1 MRRFKVVYIDRSG
14 NRHSELARGESA
26 EIVEREF
33 QTPNGD
39 CVKVEKVTL
48 YTFFGNG
55 QGDGLTME
63 PVTL

>member
-14 NRHSELARGESA
+14 NRHSELTRGESA

-39 CVKVEKVTL
+39 CVRVEKVTL
-48 YTFFGNG
+48 YTLRLVGG
-55 QGDGLTME
+55 AEDISML
-63 PVTL
+63 PVAL